1 MPEPVT
7 IVALAMLEVSFNI
20 SLFTPLATD
29 LNFIQKILRTRLVK
43 CPDFLIAIIIFAAGA
58 MRAMNSPT
66 ANLWHPAFY
75 WMFQNVETNFECPG
89 SRHGAWLISWPILG

>member
-20 SLFTPLATD
+20 FLFTPLATN
-29 LNFIQKILRTRLVK
+29 LNFIQKILRTCFVK
-43 CPDFLIAIIIFAAGA
+43 CPDLLIAIIIFATGA

-66 ANLWHPAFY
+66 ANLWRPAFR
-75 WMFQNVETNFECPG
+75 WMFRNVETNFECPG
-89 SRHGAWLISWPILG
+89 SRRGA